1 MSELE
6 RETLLLTLKAA
17 FLSAL
22 IVVPMAT
29 VVALWLSNLSSS
41 KQVVFLSI
49 LSLPMAL
56 PPVITGYLLLLV
68 MGRQSLIG
76 TYLFEWFGVH
86 VSFSFVGAV
95 VASSFVSF
103 PFALR
108 SIVVAIKFID
118 RSLIDAAVTL
128 KISPLRT
135 FVWIILPL
143 SWPGILSAGILA
155 FVRAF
160 GEFGATVVFA
170 GGIAGESRTLSVTV
184 WNLMQMPDQEESMWR
199 LLFVCVVFCFLALL
213 LSEFLSR
220 KMSILCNSR

>member
-6 RETLLLTLKAA
+6 RDTLLLTLKAA
-17 FLSAL
+17 SLSAL
-22 IVVPMAT
+22 VVVPIAT
-29 VVALWLSNLSSS
+29 VVAMWLMKLSSS
-41 KQVVFLSI
+41 KQIILLSI

-68 MGRQSLIG
+68 MGRQSFMG
-76 TYLFEWFGVH
+76 SYLFELFGVQ
-86 VSFSFVGAV
+86 VSFSFLGAV
-95 VASSFVSF
+95 IASSFVSF

-108 SIVVAIKFID
+108 SVVVALKSID
-118 RSLIDAAVTL
+118 RTLIDAAVTL

-135 FVWIILPL
+135 FIWIILPL

-160 GEFGATVVFA
+160 GEFGATAVFA
-170 GGIAGESRTLSVTV
+170 GGIAGKSRTLSVTV
-184 WNLMQMPDQEESMWR
+184 WNLMQMPDQEETMWR
-199 LLFVCVVFCFLALL
+199 LLSICVVFCFLALL

-220 KMSILCNSR
+220 KTSILCNSR